1 MEKFLWAKK
10 NRVKNIQKTAKKA
23 EADEKRLQLR
33 PLGSGSQ
40 LDIFTECDKYFKE
53 ESCDKALYEIRKK
66 YGKDAISFAALK
78 RDIKLP
84 KELNEIITLP
94 NRHYNS

>member
-1 MEKFLWAKK
+1 MTSLADIDAAMAAGATRVGI
-10 NRVKNIQKTAKKA
+10 NSAAVKNP
-23 EADEKRLQLR
+23 DLLR
-33 PLGSGSQ
+33 QGV
-40 LDIFTECDKYFKE
+40 E
-53 ESCDKALYEIRKK
+53 K

>member
-1 MEKFLWAKK
+1 MPVRAIGI
-10 NRVKNIQKTAKKA
+10 RAT
-23 EADEKRLQLR
+23 DLR

-40 LDIFTECDKYFKE
+40 LDVFMECDKYFKE
-53 ESCDKALYEIRKK
+53 ESCDKAIYEIRKK
-66 YGKDAISFAALK
+66 YGKEVISFAALK

-94 NRHYNS
+94 ARHYNS